1 MSNFNDILKNLDSS
15 LLVSNSGLRKENIY
29 KKDIFQDCITDRDKK
44 TRRRKLRNTLDSFIS
59 SAITI
64 KDEKKLNQ
72 LALSFDAYYKSVYNV
87 NDYTLNSL
95 ISANTD
101 IAKKGNVSK
110 MLDIFQKHLKKDSK
124 K

>member
-29 KKDIFQDCITDRDKK
+29 KKDIFADCITDRDKK

-72 LALSFDAYYKSVYNV
+72 LALSFDAYYKSVYNI
-87 NDYTLNSL
+87 NDYTMDSL

-101 IAKKGNVSK
+101 SVKKENVSK
-110 MLDIFQKHLKKDSK
+110 MLSIFSNHLKKDSK